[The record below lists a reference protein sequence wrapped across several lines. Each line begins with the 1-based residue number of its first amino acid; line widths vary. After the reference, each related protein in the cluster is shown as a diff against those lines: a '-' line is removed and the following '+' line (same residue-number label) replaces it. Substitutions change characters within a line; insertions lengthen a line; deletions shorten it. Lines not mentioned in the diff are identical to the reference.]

1 MWFFEGFWIELF
13 DRRLM
18 AVTFQLPADV
28 EKRLRAESSDL
39 DADAREA
46 SALELFRRGKLSHF
60 ELSQV
65 LGLDRF
71 QTDAY
76 LIQHKVYEG
85 SLTAEDLEAD
95 KQTLD
100 RVLGPVQR

>member
-1 MWFFEGFWIELF
+1 
-13 DRRLM
+13 M

-28 EKRLRAESSDL
+28 EKRLRAESLDL
-39 DADAREA
+39 DAVAREA

-60 ELSQV
+60 ELAQV

-76 LIQHKVYEG
+76 LIKQKVYEG

-100 RVLGPVQR
+100 RVLLALSNTDACHR

>member
-1 MWFFEGFWIELF
+1 
-13 DRRLM
+13 M

-28 EKRLRAESSDL
+28 EKRLRAECLDL
-39 DADAREA
+39 DAEAREA
-46 SALELFRRGKLSHF
+46 SSLELFRRGRLSHS

-95 KQTLD
+95 KKTLD

>member
-1 MWFFEGFWIELF
+1 
-13 DRRLM
+13 M
-18 AVTFQLPADV
+18 AVTFQLPPDV
-28 EKRLRAESSDL
+28 EKRLRAESLDL
-39 DADAREA
+39 DAEAREA

-60 ELSQV
+60 ELSQI

-76 LIQHKVYEG
+76 LIQHKVYDG
-85 SLTAEDLEAD
+85 SLKAEDLEAD

-100 RVLGPVQR
+100 RVLGPIQR

>member
-1 MWFFEGFWIELF
+1 
-13 DRRLM
+13 M
-18 AVTFQLPADV
+18 AVTFELPADI
-28 EKRLRAESSDL
+28 EKRLRAESLDL
-39 DADAREA
+39 DAEAREA

-100 RVLGPVQR
+100 RVLGPVQP

>member
-1 MWFFEGFWIELF
+1 MS
-13 DRRLM
+13 
-18 AVTFQLPADV
+18 VTFDLPAEL
-28 EKRLRAESSDL
+28 EKRLRAECADL
-39 DADAREA
+39 DAEAREA
-46 SALELFRRGKLSHF
+46 SALELFRRGKISHF
-60 ELSQV
+60 ELAQV

>member
-1 MWFFEGFWIELF
+1 
-13 DRRLM
+13 M
-18 AVTFQLPADV
+18 AITFQLPADV
-28 EKRLRAESSDL
+28 EKRLRAESPDL
-39 DADAREA
+39 DAEAREA
-46 SALELFRRGKLSHF
+46 SSLELFRRGKLSHF

>member
-1 MWFFEGFWIELF
+1 
-13 DRRLM
+13 M
-18 AVTFQLPADV
+18 AVTFQLPDDV
-28 EKRLRAESSDL
+28 ERRLRSQSLDL
-39 DADAREA
+39 DAEAREA

-65 LGLDRF
+65 LGLDRYE
-71 QTDAY
+71 TDAY
-76 LIQHKVYEG
+76 LIRHNVYEG

-95 KQTLD
+95 RRSLE